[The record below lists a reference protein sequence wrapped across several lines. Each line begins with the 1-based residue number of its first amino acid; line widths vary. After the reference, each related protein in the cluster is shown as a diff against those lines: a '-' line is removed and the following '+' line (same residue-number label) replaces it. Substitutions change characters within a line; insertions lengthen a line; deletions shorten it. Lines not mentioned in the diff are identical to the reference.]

1 MRLQQNIKQLHNADS
16 FLEYRKEQE
25 QKHLEKIKNS
35 NNPLDSI
42 LTIEINTTELCNRKC
57 VFCPRFDSNVY
68 PNRNLNMSVQ
78 TADLIARNLSNYNY
92 KGRLSFSGFSENL
105 LNKNFTKII
114 KAMRGHLKN
123 NLFECN
129 TNGDKLNPKF
139 VNELYDAGLNI
150 LYINLYDGPEQADK
164 FIDIMD
170 KAEISKEK
178 YSLRAHYSQK
188 DYGLKL
194 NNRSG
199 MINWIGLDEDDVN
212 KLKGTPC
219 YYPFYKMFIDWNA
232 DVLFCSN
239 DWGREKIIGNLL
251 KNTLQDVW
259 MSNEMK
265 KVRNRLKNGDRTESP
280 CNKCSVKGTLF
291 GKPSFDLINKFYEN
305 TNNGII

>member
-1 MRLQQNIKQLHNADS
+1 
-16 FLEYRKEQE
+16 
-25 QKHLEKIKNS
+25 
-35 NNPLDSI
+35 
-42 LTIEINTTELCNRKC
+42 
-57 VFCPRFDSNVY
+57 
-68 PNRNLNMSVQ
+68 
-78 TADLIARNLSNYNY
+78 
-92 KGRLSFSGFSENL
+92 
-105 LNKNFTKII
+105 
-114 KAMRGHLKN
+114 
-123 NLFECN
+123 
-129 TNGDKLNPKF
+129 
-139 VNELYDAGLNI
+139 
-150 LYINLYDGPEQADK
+150 
-164 FIDIMD
+164 MD

-199 MINWIGLDEDDVN
+199 MIDWIGLDEDDIN

-251 KNTLQDVW
+251 KDTLQDVW
-259 MSNEMK
+259 MSDEMK

-305 TNNGII
+305 TNNGIV